1 SDLKKKENELT
12 EIIRKLVIH
21 IKALRALRID
31 NICDT
36 LDTVG
41 NKNKLEFANDKL
53 NKEILKL
60 NRLVEKLKQ
69 RQKKATI

>member
-1 SDLKKKENELT
+1 
-12 EIIRKLVIH
+12 
-21 IKALRALRID
+21 
-31 NICDT
+31 

-41 NKNKLEFANDKL
+41 RKNKLEFANDKL